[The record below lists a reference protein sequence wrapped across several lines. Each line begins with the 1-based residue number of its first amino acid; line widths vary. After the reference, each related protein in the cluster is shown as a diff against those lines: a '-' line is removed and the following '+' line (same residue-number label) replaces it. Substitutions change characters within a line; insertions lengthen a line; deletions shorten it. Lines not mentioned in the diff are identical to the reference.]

1 MFDDLVDYVRE
12 NYSRASKIV
21 ELGVGSRIDV
31 AERIKKHLPMAEV
44 LVTDRD
50 EASVRKHATRRVR
63 AVADDL
69 MFPQTSLYR
78 NASLMY
84 SIHPPCEILA
94 PMVALAGSIGA
105 DLLVV
110 PRSEEQEMFDHDE
123 WQKLVRKGRTVGW
136 LRAFASKG
144 LSQPT

>member
-69 MFPQTSLYR
+69 MFPQASIYR
-78 NASLMY
+78 NASLLY
-84 SIHPPCEILA
+84 SIHPPFEILA

-105 DLLVV
+105 DLLIV

-123 WQKLVRKGRTVGW
+123 WQKLVRKGRTLGW
-136 LRAFASKG
+136 LRAFARKG